1 MSMQNQNFC
10 KIHSQGKRSMK
21 ELVFTKLPYGLYL
34 ISTRLG
40 SEMDACLCNTVVQIT
55 HIPKRIVFS
64 LEKNENVHR
73 LLLENKKA
81 VISILSTRTDEAVL
95 EYFSSEAEEKTK
107 FRTDSN
113 SYPYALTVDGIPYL
127 MKHANAY
134 ICCQVISSI
143 DLGTHTLFIAEC
155 TDGDVL
161 HDDSSFLYYHSE
173 LFLEKKSSS
182 QPTDVGMTQ

>member
-1 MSMQNQNFC
+1 
-10 KIHSQGKRSMK
+10 MK

-34 ISTRLG
+34 VATRLG
-40 SEMDACLCNTVVQIT
+40 GEMDACLCNTVSQIT
-55 HIPKRIVFS
+55 HIPNRIVFS
-64 LEKNENVHR
+64 LEKTENVHR
-73 LLLENKKA
+73 LLSENKKA
-81 VISILSTRTDEAVL
+81 VISILSTRTDDAVL
-95 EYFSSEAEEKTK
+95 EHFSSEAEEKPK

-113 SYPYALTVDGIPYL
+113 DYPYALTVDGIPYL

-134 ICCQVISSI
+134 ICCQIISSI

-161 HDDSSFLYYHSE
+161 HDDSSYLYYHSE

-182 QPTDVGMTQ
+182 PSTDAGMI